1 MEGYEA
7 GLYSDSTLWHYQG
20 TEAYGEWALHMPEL
34 IVEPASGTSFA
45 VMEWSNLTMANLP
58 PGLHPENLPSQMTGG
73 EQVCV
78 SYSGVPTEVG
88 LYPVLVSGELTV
100 TLFGNPYVVGP
111 YNVVGTIEVLDN
123 PNPIPGARMETL
135 RTTWC
140 SPTLTMAVVCLR
152 DAQKRK
158 HAIIN
163 RWRQWTMALVIL
175 GCAKP
180 VSCGLEWRW
189 HREHHRLARP
199 ARVLWPSL
207 RNEPR

>member
-1 MEGYEA
+1 
-7 GLYSDSTLWHYQG
+7 
-20 TEAYGEWALHMPEL
+20 MPEL

-123 PNPIPGARMETL
+123 PNPIPEVHVWKRL
-135 RTTWC
+135 RE
-140 SPTLTMAVVCLR
+140 LHVVFANVDDGRLC
-152 DAQKRK
+152 
-158 HAIIN
+158 
-163 RWRQWTMALVIL
+163 V
-175 GCAKP
+175 
-180 VSCGLEWRW
+180 CGMHRSGSMQLSTAGDSGRW
-189 HREHHRLARP
+189 HL
-199 ARVLWPSL
+199 
-207 RNEPR
+207 